1 MMILYNMFDSDGNC
15 ISTLEKLLDEKRKK
29 RSCFEK
35 YFWCFF
41 KKSKG
46 NV

>member
-1 MMILYNMFDSDGNC
+1 MFDSDGNC
-15 ISTLEKLLDEKRKK
+15 ISTLEKLLDEKREK

-35 YFWCFF
+35 YFCCFS

>member
-1 MMILYNMFDSDGNC
+1 MFDSEGQC
-15 ISTLEKLLDEKRKK
+15 ISTLEKLLDEKREK

-35 YFWCFF
+35 YFCCYLRL
-41 KKSKG
+41 KSRN